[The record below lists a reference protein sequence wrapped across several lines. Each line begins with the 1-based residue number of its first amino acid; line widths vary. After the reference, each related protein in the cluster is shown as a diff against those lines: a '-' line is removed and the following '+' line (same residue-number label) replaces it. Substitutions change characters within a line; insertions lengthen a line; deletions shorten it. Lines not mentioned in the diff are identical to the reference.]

1 MKNFIL
7 FVFTVSIIFSCTN
20 VSEDDLIDVIE
31 PPLVV
36 TYNADIKIIID
47 NNCLN
52 CHISPPINGANIPL
66 LIFENVKNG
75 VENNN
80 LINRISKQAGESG
93 AMPFG
98 GPRLPQNLIDL
109 LIQWEADGLLEN

>member
-1 MKNFIL
+1 MKKFIL
-7 FVFTVSIIFSCTN
+7 LTFTITSIFTCTN

-36 TYNADIKIIID
+36 TYDADIKIIIN

-52 CHISPPINGANIPL
+52 CHISPPINGATIPL
-66 LIFENVKNG
+66 LIYDNVKNA
-75 VENNN
+75 VLNSN
-80 LINRISKQAGESG
+80 LINRISSQAGESG

-98 GPRLPQNLIDL
+98 GPRLPQSLIDL
-109 LIQWEADGLLEN
+109 VIKWEADGLLEN